1 MMRLAPL
8 IIILFFFLIAALMYS
23 LFFSESGINERNMIV
38 ESNKELLEEN
48 QRLMDEN
55 KKLSESKITKP
66 KMLLQIQENP
76 NMHIENIAREKFN
89 LTMPDEEFIVFEE
102 EDENE

>member
-8 IIILFFFLIAALMYS
+8 IIIIFFVLIAALLYA
-23 LFFSESGINERNMIV
+23 LFYSESGIDERNVIV

-48 QRLMDEN
+48 QRLMHEN
-55 KKLSESKITKP
+55 EKLSESIK
-66 KMLLQIQENP
+66 QAQENP

-89 LTMPDEEFIVFEE
+89 LTMPDEEFIIFEE
-102 EDENE
+102 EDENEK

>member
-8 IIILFFFLIAALMYS
+8 IIIIFFVLIAALLYS
-23 LFFSESGINERNMIV
+23 LFYSESGIDERNVIV

-48 QRLMDEN
+48 QRLMHEN
-55 KKLSESKITKP
+55 EKLSESIK
-66 KMLLQIQENP
+66 QAQENP

-89 LTMPDEEFIVFEE
+89 LTMPDEEFIIFEE
-102 EDENE
+102 EDEDEK

>member
-8 IIILFFFLIAALMYS
+8 IIILFFLLIAALLYS
-23 LFFSESGINERNMIV
+23 LFFSESGISERNIIV

-55 KKLSESKITKP
+55 KKLSESIK
-66 KMLLQIQENP
+66 QAQENP
-76 NMHIENIAREKFN
+76 NMHIENIARERFN
-89 LTMPDEEFIVFEE
+89 HTMPDEEFIVFEE

>member
-8 IIILFFFLIAALMYS
+8 IIIIFFVLIAALLYA
-23 LFFSESGINERNMIV
+23 LFYSESGIDERNVIV

-48 QRLMDEN
+48 QRLMHEN
-55 KKLSESKITKP
+55 EKLSESIK
-66 KMLLQIQENP
+66 QAQENP

-89 LTMPDEEFIVFEE
+89 LTMPDEEFIIFEE
-102 EDENE
+102 EDEDEK

>member
-8 IIILFFFLIAALMYS
+8 IIIIFFVLIAALLYA
-23 LFFSESGINERNMIV
+23 LFYSESGIDERNVIV

-48 QRLMDEN
+48 QRLMHEN
-55 KKLSESKITKP
+55 EKLSESIK
-66 KMLLQIQENP
+66 QAQENP

-89 LTMPDEEFIVFEE
+89 SLCLMKSS
-102 EDENE
+102 

>member
-8 IIILFFFLIAALMYS
+8 IIILFLLLIAALLYS

-55 KKLSESKITKP
+55 KKCSESIK
-66 KMLLQIQENP
+66 QAQENP

-89 LTMPDEEFIVFEE
+89 FTMPDEEFIVFEE
-102 EDENE
+102 DDENE

>member
-1 MMRLAPL
+1 MRLAPL
-8 IIILFFFLIAALMYS
+8 IIILFLFLIAALLYS
-23 LFFSESGINERNMIV
+23 LFFSESGISERNLII
-38 ESNKELLEEN
+38 ERNKELFEEN
-48 QRLMDEN
+48 QKLIDEN
-55 KKLSESKITKP
+55 NKLSESIK
-66 KMLLQIQENP
+66 QAQENP

>member
-1 MMRLAPL
+1 
-8 IIILFFFLIAALMYS
+8 
-23 LFFSESGINERNMIV
+23 MIV

-55 KKLSESKITKP
+55 KKLSESIK
-66 KMLLQIQENP
+66 QAQENP
-76 NMHIENIAREKFN
+76 NIHIENIARENFN

>member
-1 MMRLAPL
+1 
-8 IIILFFFLIAALMYS
+8 
-23 LFFSESGINERNMIV
+23 
-38 ESNKELLEEN
+38 
-48 QRLMDEN
+48 MDEN
-55 KKLSESKITKP
+55 KKLSESIK
-66 KMLLQIQENP
+66 QAQENP

>member
-1 MMRLAPL
+1 MRLAPL
-8 IIILFFFLIAALMYS
+8 VIILFLFLIAALLYS
-23 LFFSESGINERNMIV
+23 LFFSESGISERNLII
-38 ESNKELLEEN
+38 ERNKELLEEN
-48 QRLMDEN
+48 QKLIDEN
-55 KKLSESKITKP
+55 NKLSESIK
-66 KMLLQIQENP
+66 QAQENP

>member
-1 MMRLAPL
+1 MMKLAPF
-8 IIILFFFLIAALMYS
+8 IIIIFFLLIAALLHS
-23 LFFSESGINERNMIV
+23 LFFSESGINERNLII

-55 KKLSESKITKP
+55 NKLSESIK
-66 KMLLQIQENP
+66 QAQENP
-76 NMHIENIAREKFN
+76 DMHIENIAREKFN